1 MSAMSTLRMDV
12 WKFSTIFL
20 MVILIISWV
29 WMMIAGIINDSA
41 MDSVRNQQMTVRELT
56 NKVIMLE
63 MQVQDLQSRNKAL
76 NERIETFN
84 TIRQRDVEYL
94 QSQINRGP
102 IKAIR

>member
-1 MSAMSTLRMDV
+1 MLNTLKVDA
-12 WKFSTIFL
+12 WKFSTILL

-41 MDSVRNQQMTVRELT
+41 MESVRGQNLQVRELT
-56 NKVIMLE
+56 NQVITLN

-76 NERIETFN
+76 NERIDAFN
-84 TIRQRDVEYL
+84 TLRQRDYEYL

-102 IKAIR
+102 VKAIR

>member
-1 MSAMSTLRMDV
+1 MSTMSTLKMDV